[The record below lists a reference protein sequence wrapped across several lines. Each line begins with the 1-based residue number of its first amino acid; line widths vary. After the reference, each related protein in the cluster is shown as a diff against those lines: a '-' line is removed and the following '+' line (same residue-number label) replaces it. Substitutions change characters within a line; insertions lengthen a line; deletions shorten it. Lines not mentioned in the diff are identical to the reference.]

1 MGINDNLIEDY
12 RTVITNTI
20 LSNETIVRVLSNN
33 DENQN
38 DDEFDFDSACESLLW
53 THLVPQQYIPDTI
66 TETGSYILYDM
77 DENVL
82 YSRGSTKGTYT
93 ELTLYFWVLTH
104 KDMPKYKGRLRND
117 ILSRELKK
125 MFNETD
131 GLGVAKNHL
140 IHNSIYNTPN
150 YKYMGR
156 LLAFK
161 ITDWS
166 DKLRGM
172 SNEQ

>member
-12 RTVITNTI
+12 RSVITNTI
-20 LSNETIVRVLSNN
+20 LSNETIVKVLSNDTLDLESA
-33 DENQN
+33 DE
-38 DDEFDFDSACESLLW
+38 LLW
-53 THLVPQQYIPDTI
+53 EHLVPQQYIPDTI

-140 IHNSIYNTPN
+140 IYNSIYNTPN

-172 SNEQ
+172 SNE

>member
-12 RTVITNTI
+12 RSVITNTI
-20 LSNETIVRVLSNN
+20 LSNETIVKVLSNDTLDLESA
-33 DENQN
+33 DE
-38 DDEFDFDSACESLLW
+38 LLW
-53 THLVPQQYIPDTI
+53 EHLVPQQYIPDTI

-82 YSRGSTKGTYT
+82 YSKGSTKGTYT

-131 GLGVAKNHL
+131 GLGVTKNHL

-166 DKLRGM
+166 DKLRGLG
-172 SNEQ
+172 NEQ

>member
-12 RTVITNTI
+12 RSVITNTI
-20 LSNETIVRVLSNN
+20 LSNETIVKVLSNDTLDLESA
-33 DENQN
+33 DE
-38 DDEFDFDSACESLLW
+38 LLW
-53 THLVPQQYIPDTI
+53 EHLVPQQYIPDTI

-82 YSRGSTKGTYT
+82 YSRGSTNSTYT
-93 ELTLYFWVLTH
+93 ELTLYFWILTH

-131 GLGVAKNHL
+131 GLGIAKNHL

-166 DKLRGM
+166 DKVRLK
-172 SNEQ
+172 NES

>member
-12 RTVITNTI
+12 RSVITNTI
-20 LSNETIVRVLSNN
+20 LSNETIVKVLSNDTLDLESA
-33 DENQN
+33 DE
-38 DDEFDFDSACESLLW
+38 LLW
-53 THLVPQQYIPDTI
+53 KHLVPQQYIPDTI
-66 TETGSYILYDM
+66 TDTGSYILYDM

>member
-12 RTVITNTI
+12 RSVITNTI
-20 LSNETIVRVLSNN
+20 LSNETIVKVLSNDKLDLESA
-33 DENQN
+33 DE
-38 DDEFDFDSACESLLW
+38 LLW
-53 THLVPQQYIPDTI
+53 EHLVPQQYIPDTI
-66 TETGSYILYDM
+66 TDTGSYILYDM

-82 YSRGSTKGTYT
+82 YSKGSTKGTYT

-166 DKLRGM
+166 DKLRGLG
-172 SNEQ
+172 NE

>member
-12 RTVITNTI
+12 RSVITNTI

-33 DENQN
+33 NENQN
-38 DDEFDFDSACESLLW
+38 DDDDEFDYDSACESLLW

-66 TETGSYILYDM
+66 TETGSYILYDL
-77 DENVL
+77 DENVI
-82 YSRGSTKGTYT
+82 YPRNSTKGVYT
-93 ELTLYFWVLTH
+93 ELTLYIWVLTH

-117 ILSRELKK
+117 ILSRELKA
-125 MFNETD
+125 MFNETG
-131 GLGVAKNHL
+131 GLGIAKNHL

-156 LLAFK
+156 LLTFK
-161 ITDWS
+161 ITDWA
-166 DKLRGM
+166 DKVRLDK
-172 SNEQ
+172 

>member
-12 RTVITNTI
+12 RSVITNTI
-20 LSNETIVRVLSNN
+20 LSNETIVKVLSNDKLDLESA
-33 DENQN
+33 DE
-38 DDEFDFDSACESLLW
+38 LLW
-53 THLVPQQYIPDTI
+53 EHLVPQQYIPDTI

-82 YSRGSTKGTYT
+82 YSKGSTKGTYT

-104 KDMPKYKGRLRND
+104 KDMTKYKGRLRND

-166 DKLRGM
+166 DKLRGLG
-172 SNEQ
+172 NEQ

>member
-12 RTVITNTI
+12 RSVITNTI
-20 LSNETIVRVLSNN
+20 LSNETIVKVLSNDTLDLESA
-33 DENQN
+33 DE
-38 DDEFDFDSACESLLW
+38 LLW
-53 THLVPQQYIPDTI
+53 EHLVPQQYIPDTI

-82 YSRGSTKGTYT
+82 YSRGSTNSTYT
-93 ELTLYFWVLTH
+93 ELTLYFWILTH

-131 GLGVAKNHL
+131 GLGIAKNHL

-166 DKLRGM
+166 DKVRLR
-172 SNEQ
+172 NES

>member
-12 RTVITNTI
+12 RSIITNTI
-20 LSNETIVRVLSNN
+20 LSNETIVKVLSNDTLDLESA
-33 DENQN
+33 DE
-38 DDEFDFDSACESLLW
+38 LLW
-53 THLVPQQYIPDTI
+53 EHLVPQQYIPDTI

-82 YSRGSTKGTYT
+82 YSKGSTKGTYT

-166 DKLRGM
+166 DKLRGL

>member
-12 RTVITNTI
+12 RSVITNTI
-20 LSNETIVRVLSNN
+20 LSNETIVKVLSNDTLDLESA
-33 DENQN
+33 DE
-38 DDEFDFDSACESLLW
+38 LLW
-53 THLVPQQYIPDTI
+53 EHLVPQQYVPDTI

-82 YSRGSTKGTYT
+82 YSRGSVNGTYT

-131 GLGVAKNHL
+131 GLGIAKNHL

-156 LLAFK
+156 LLTFK

-166 DKLRGM
+166 DKLRGIN
-172 SNEQ
+172 NE

>member
-12 RTVITNTI
+12 RSVITNTI
-20 LSNETIVRVLSNN
+20 LSNETIVKVLSNDKLDLESA
-33 DENQN
+33 DE
-38 DDEFDFDSACESLLW
+38 LLW
-53 THLVPQQYIPDTI
+53 EHLVPQQYIPDTI

-82 YSRGSTKGTYT
+82 YSKGSTKGTYT

-172 SNEQ
+172 GNEQ

>member
-12 RTVITNTI
+12 RSVITNTI
-20 LSNETIVRVLSNN
+20 LSNETIVKVLSNDTLDLESA
-33 DENQN
+33 DE
-38 DDEFDFDSACESLLW
+38 LLW
-53 THLVPQQYIPDTI
+53 EHLVPQQYIPDTS

-82 YSRGSTKGTYT
+82 YSKGSTKGTYT

-156 LLAFK
+156 LLVFK

-166 DKLRGM
+166 DKLRGLN
-172 SNEQ
+172 NEQ

>member
-1 MGINDNLIEDY
+1 MGMNDNLIEDY
-12 RTVITNTI
+12 RSVITNTL
-20 LSNETIVRVLSNN
+20 LSNETIVKVLSNDTLDLESA
-33 DENQN
+33 DE
-38 DDEFDFDSACESLLW
+38 LLW
-53 THLVPQQYIPDTI
+53 EHLVPQQYIPDTI
-66 TETGSYILYDM
+66 TKTGSYILYDL
-77 DENVL
+77 DEKVL
-82 YSRGSTKGTYT
+82 YSKGSTKGTYT
-93 ELTLYFWVLTH
+93 ELTLYFWILTH

-131 GLGVAKNHL
+131 GLGIAKNHL

-156 LLAFK
+156 LLAFR

-166 DKLRGM
+166 DKIRGIN
-172 SNEQ
+172 NE

>member
-12 RTVITNTI
+12 RSVITNTI

-38 DDEFDFDSACESLLW
+38 DDEFDFDSARESLLW

-66 TETGSYILYDM
+66 TETGSYILYDL
-77 DENVL
+77 DETVVYPRN
-82 YSRGSTKGTYT
+82 STKGVYT
-93 ELTLYFWVLTH
+93 ELTLYIWVLTH

-117 ILSRELKK
+117 ILSRELKA
-125 MFNETD
+125 MFNETG
-131 GLGVAKNHL
+131 GLGIAKNHL

-156 LLAFK
+156 LLTFK

-166 DKLRGM
+166 DKVRLDK
-172 SNEQ
+172 

>member
-12 RTVITNTI
+12 RSVITNTI
-20 LSNETIVRVLSNN
+20 LSNETIVKVLSNDTLDLESA
-33 DENQN
+33 DE
-38 DDEFDFDSACESLLW
+38 LLW
-53 THLVPQQYIPDTI
+53 EHLVPQQYIPDTI

-82 YSRGSTKGTYT
+82 YSKGSTKGTYT

-172 SNEQ
+172 NNEQ

>member
-12 RTVITNTI
+12 RSVITNTI
-20 LSNETIVRVLSNN
+20 LSNETIVKVLSNDMLDLESA
-33 DENQN
+33 DE
-38 DDEFDFDSACESLLW
+38 LLW
-53 THLVPQQYIPDTI
+53 EHLVPQQYIPDTI
-66 TETGSYILYDM
+66 TDTGSYILYDM

-82 YSRGSTKGTYT
+82 YSKGSTKGTYT

-166 DKLRGM
+166 DKLRGLDD
-172 SNEQ
+172 EK

>member
-20 LSNETIVRVLSNN
+20 LSNETIVKVLSNDKLDLESA
-33 DENQN
+33 DE
-38 DDEFDFDSACESLLW
+38 LLW
-53 THLVPQQYIPDTI
+53 EHLVPQQYIPDTI

-82 YSRGSTKGTYT
+82 YSKGSTKGTYT

-166 DKLRGM
+166 DKLRGLG
-172 SNEQ
+172 NGQ

>member
-20 LSNETIVRVLSNN
+20 LSNETIVKVLSNDTLDLEN
-33 DENQN
+33 ADE
-38 DDEFDFDSACESLLW
+38 LLW
-53 THLVPQQYIPDTI
+53 EHLVPQQYIPDTI

-82 YSRGSTKGTYT
+82 YSKGSTKGTYT

-172 SNEQ
+172 GNEQ

>member
-12 RTVITNTI
+12 RSVITNTI
-20 LSNETIVRVLSNN
+20 LSNETIVKVLSNDKLDLESA
-33 DENQN
+33 DE
-38 DDEFDFDSACESLLW
+38 LLW
-53 THLVPQQYIPDTI
+53 EHLVPQQYIPDTI

-82 YSRGSTKGTYT
+82 YSKGSTKGTYT

-166 DKLRGM
+166 DKLRGLDD
-172 SNEQ
+172 E

>member
-12 RTVITNTI
+12 RSVITNTI
-20 LSNETIVRVLSNN
+20 LSNETIVKVLSNDTLDLESA
-33 DENQN
+33 DE
-38 DDEFDFDSACESLLW
+38 LLW
-53 THLVPQQYIPDTI
+53 EHLVPQQYIPDTI

-82 YSRGSTKGTYT
+82 YSKGSTKGTYT

>member
-12 RTVITNTI
+12 RSVITNTI
-20 LSNETIVRVLSNN
+20 LSNETIVKVLSNDTLDLESA
-33 DENQN
+33 DE
-38 DDEFDFDSACESLLW
+38 LLW

-82 YSRGSTKGTYT
+82 YSKGSTKGTYT

-166 DKLRGM
+166 DKVRLDK
-172 SNEQ
+172 

>member
-20 LSNETIVRVLSNN
+20 LSNETIVKVLSNDTLDLESA
-33 DENQN
+33 DE
-38 DDEFDFDSACESLLW
+38 LLW
-53 THLVPQQYIPDTI
+53 EHLVPQQYIPDTI

-82 YSRGSTKGTYT
+82 YSKGSAKGTYT

-140 IHNSIYNTPN
+140 IHNSIFNSSN
-150 YKYMGR
+150 NKYMGR
-156 LLAFK
+156 LLTFK

-166 DKLRGM
+166 DKLRGLGD
-172 SNEQ
+172 E

>member
-12 RTVITNTI
+12 RSVITNTI
-20 LSNETIVRVLSNN
+20 LSNETIVKVLSNDTLDLESA
-33 DENQN
+33 DE
-38 DDEFDFDSACESLLW
+38 LLW
-53 THLVPQQYIPDTI
+53 EHLVPQQYIPDTI
-66 TETGSYILYDM
+66 TETGSYILYYM

-166 DKLRGM
+166 DKLRGL